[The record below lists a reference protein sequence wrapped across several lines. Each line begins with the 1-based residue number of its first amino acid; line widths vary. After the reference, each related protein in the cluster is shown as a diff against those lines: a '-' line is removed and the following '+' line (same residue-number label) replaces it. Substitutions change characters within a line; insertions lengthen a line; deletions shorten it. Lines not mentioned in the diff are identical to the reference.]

1 MAGYILREDQPNIVL
16 PAQQADRLIG
26 RGDGDAALLYL
37 CLLRTDRGVTAQELQ
52 RKLKWSQ
59 LRLHAAETALQ
70 ELGLIDRPP
79 EQKPPEPAQE
89 RPVYTADDLT
99 DLLTGDAGF
108 RMLVPQTEEKLGKRL
123 KTADLQILAGL
134 YDDLGLPADVIYLL
148 VCHCVARSEERYGP
162 GRRPTLRQIE
172 KEGYHWAQR
181 GLFDQESASRYLR
194 DWNVRRSAMS
204 RYMQV
209 LGLGDR
215 RPVESEE
222 RYITDWMDKGF
233 PPETVALAYDKTVF
247 YKKELNWRYL
257 NGILRRWHE
266 NGWHTP
272 QQVEKGEER
281 KNAPA
286 QSGGQSGQ
294 QGGAE
299 QNAWMRRYIKR

>member
-37 CLLRTDRGVTAQELQ
+37 CLLQAERGVTAQELQ

-266 NGWHTP
+266 NGWHTEEEVRQSDSRKP
-272 QQVEKGEER
+272 SRREEKKDDSRME
-281 KNAPA
+281 KYMK
-286 QSGGQSGQ
+286 
-294 QGGAE
+294 
-299 QNAWMRRYIKR
+299 W

>member
-37 CLLRTDRGVTAQELQ
+37 CLLRADRGVTAQELQ
-52 RKLKWSQ
+52 RRLKWSQ

-148 VCHCVARSEERYGP
+148 VCHCVTRSEERYGP

-181 GLFDQESASRYLR
+181 GLFDQESASQYLR

-222 RYITDWMDKGF
+222 RYIADWMDKGF

-266 NGWHTP
+266 NGWHTEEEVRQSDSRKP
-272 QQVEKGEER
+272 SRREEKKDDSR
-281 KNAPA
+281 
-286 QSGGQSGQ
+286 
-294 QGGAE
+294 
-299 QNAWMRRYIKR
+299 M

>member
-37 CLLRTDRGVTAQELQ
+37 CLLRADRGVTAQELQ
-52 RKLKWSQ
+52 RRLKWSQ

-266 NGWHTP
+266 NGWHTEEEGRQSDSRKP
-272 QQVEKGEER
+272 SRREEKKDDSRME
-281 KNAPA
+281 KYMK
-286 QSGGQSGQ
+286 
-294 QGGAE
+294 
-299 QNAWMRRYIKR
+299 W

>member
-37 CLLRTDRGVTAQELQ
+37 CLLRADRGVTAQELQ

-181 GLFDQESASRYLR
+181 GLFDQESASQYLR
-194 DWNVRRSAMS
+194 DWNIRRSAMS

-233 PPETVALAYDKTVF
+233 PPETVALAYEKTVF

-266 NGWHTP
+266 NGWHTEEEVRQSDSRKP
-272 QQVEKGEER
+272 SRREEKKDDSRME
-281 KNAPA
+281 KYMK
-286 QSGGQSGQ
+286 
-294 QGGAE
+294 
-299 QNAWMRRYIKR
+299 W

>member
-1 MAGYILREDQPNIVL
+1 MPSCLVHTGDESVTLSAATVK
-16 PAQQADRLIG
+16 RLLD

-37 CLLRTDRGVTAQELQ
+37 CLLRADRGVTAQELQ
-52 RKLKWSQ
+52 RRLKWSQ

-70 ELGLIDRPP
+70 ELGLIDRPT

-266 NGWHTP
+266 NGWHTEEEVRQSDSRKP
-272 QQVEKGEER
+272 SRREEKKDDSRME
-281 KNAPA
+281 KYMK
-286 QSGGQSGQ
+286 
-294 QGGAE
+294 
-299 QNAWMRRYIKR
+299 W

>member
-37 CLLRTDRGVTAQELQ
+37 CLLRADRGVTAQELQ

-134 YDDLGLPADVIYLL
+134 YDDLGLPADVIDLL

-204 RYMQV
+204 R
-209 LGLGDR
+209 
-215 RPVESEE
+215 
-222 RYITDWMDKGF
+222 
-233 PPETVALAYDKTVF
+233 
-247 YKKELNWRYL
+247 
-257 NGILRRWHE
+257 
-266 NGWHTP
+266 
-272 QQVEKGEER
+272 
-281 KNAPA
+281 
-286 QSGGQSGQ
+286 
-294 QGGAE
+294 
-299 QNAWMRRYIKR
+299 

>member
-37 CLLRTDRGVTAQELQ
+37 CLLRADRGVTAQELQ
-52 RKLKWSQ
+52 RRLKWSQ

-181 GLFDQESASRYLR
+181 GLFNQESASRYLR

-222 RYITDWMDKGF
+222 RYIADWMDKGF

-266 NGWHTP
+266 NGWHTEEEVRQSDSRKP
-272 QQVEKGEER
+272 SRREEKKDDSRME
-281 KNAPA
+281 KYMK
-286 QSGGQSGQ
+286 
-294 QGGAE
+294 
-299 QNAWMRRYIKR
+299 W

>member
-37 CLLRTDRGVTAQELQ
+37 CLLRADRGVTAQELQ
-52 RKLKWSQ
+52 RRLKWSQ

-148 VCHCVARSEERYGP
+148 VCHCVTRSEERYGP

-172 KEGYHWAQR
+172 KEGYYWARQ
-181 GLFDQESASRYLR
+181 GLFDQDSAARYLKTWR
-194 DWNVRRSAMS
+194 EKQQGQAA
-204 RYMQV
+204 YMQV
-209 LGLGDR
+209 LGLGQR
-215 RPVESEE
+215 RPVASEE
-222 RYITDWMDKGF
+222 KYISDWMDKGF

-247 YKKELNWRYL
+247 YKKQLEWRYL

-272 QQVEKGEER
+272 EEV
-281 KNAPA
+281 
-286 QSGGQSGQ
+286 Q
-294 QGGAE
+294 QGDAKKSAAPPDQKPDKNDSRMGKYMK
-299 QNAWMRRYIKR
+299 W

>member
-37 CLLRTDRGVTAQELQ
+37 CLLRADRGVTAQELQ
-52 RKLKWSQ
+52 RRLKWGQ

-222 RYITDWMDKGF
+222 RYIADWMDKGF

-266 NGWHTP
+266 NGWHTEEEVRQGDSRKP
-272 QQVEKGEER
+272 SRREEKKDDSRME
-281 KNAPA
+281 KYMK
-286 QSGGQSGQ
+286 
-294 QGGAE
+294 
-299 QNAWMRRYIKR
+299 W

>member
-37 CLLRTDRGVTAQELQ
+37 CLLRADRGVTAQELQ
-52 RKLKWSQ
+52 RRLKWSQ

-181 GLFDQESASRYLR
+181 GLFDQESASQYLR
-194 DWNVRRSAMS
+194 DWNARRSAMS

-222 RYITDWMDKGF
+222 RYIADWMDKGF

-266 NGWHTP
+266 NGWHTEEEVRQSDSRKP
-272 QQVEKGEER
+272 SRREEKKDDSRME
-281 KNAPA
+281 KYMK
-286 QSGGQSGQ
+286 
-294 QGGAE
+294 
-299 QNAWMRRYIKR
+299 W

>member
-37 CLLRTDRGVTAQELQ
+37 CLLRADRGVTAQELQ

-266 NGWHTP
+266 NGWHTAEEVRQSDSRKP
-272 QQVEKGEER
+272 SRREEKKDDSRME
-281 KNAPA
+281 KYMK
-286 QSGGQSGQ
+286 
-294 QGGAE
+294 
-299 QNAWMRRYIKR
+299 W

>member
-37 CLLRTDRGVTAQELQ
+37 CLLRADRGVTAQELQ
-52 RKLKWSQ
+52 RRLKWSQ

-108 RMLVPQTEEKLGKRL
+108 LMLVPQTEEKLVKRL
-123 KTADLQILAGL
+123 KTAELQILAGL

-266 NGWHTP
+266 NGWHTEEEVRQSDSRKP
-272 QQVEKGEER
+272 SRREEKKDDSRME
-281 KNAPA
+281 KYMK
-286 QSGGQSGQ
+286 
-294 QGGAE
+294 
-299 QNAWMRRYIKR
+299 W

>member
-37 CLLRTDRGVTAQELQ
+37 CLLRADRGVTAQELQ
-52 RKLKWSQ
+52 RRLKWSQ

-266 NGWHTP
+266 NGWHTEEEVRQSDSRKP
-272 QQVEKGEER
+272 SRREEKKDDSRME
-281 KNAPA
+281 KYVK
-286 QSGGQSGQ
+286 
-294 QGGAE
+294 
-299 QNAWMRRYIKR
+299 W

>member
-37 CLLRTDRGVTAQELQ
+37 CLLRADRGVTAQELQ
-52 RKLKWSQ
+52 RRLKWSQ

-181 GLFDQESASRYLR
+181 GLFDQESASQYLR

-222 RYITDWMDKGF
+222 RYIADWMDKGF

-266 NGWHTP
+266 NGWHTEEGVRQSDSRKP
-272 QQVEKGEER
+272 SRREEKKDDSRME
-281 KNAPA
+281 KYMK
-286 QSGGQSGQ
+286 
-294 QGGAE
+294 
-299 QNAWMRRYIKR
+299 W

>member
-37 CLLRTDRGVTAQELQ
+37 CLLRADRGVTAQELQ

-99 DLLTGDAGF
+99 DILTGDAGF

-266 NGWHTP
+266 NGWHTEEEVRQSDSRKP
-272 QQVEKGEER
+272 SRREEKKDDSRME
-281 KNAPA
+281 KYMK
-286 QSGGQSGQ
+286 
-294 QGGAE
+294 
-299 QNAWMRRYIKR
+299 W

>member
-37 CLLRTDRGVTAQELQ
+37 CLLRADRGVTAQELQ
-52 RKLKWSQ
+52 RRLKWSQ

-148 VCHCVARSEERYGP
+148 VCHCVTRSEERYGP

-181 GLFDQESASRYLR
+181 GLFDQESASQYLR

-222 RYITDWMDKGF
+222 RYIADWMDKGF

-266 NGWHTP
+266 NGWHTEEEVRQGDSRKP
-272 QQVEKGEER
+272 SKREEKKDDSRME
-281 KNAPA
+281 KYMK
-286 QSGGQSGQ
+286 
-294 QGGAE
+294 
-299 QNAWMRRYIKR
+299 W

>member
-1 MAGYILREDQPNIVL
+1 VAGYILREDQPNIVL

-37 CLLRTDRGVTAQELQ
+37 CLLRADRGVTAQELQ

-222 RYITDWMDKGF
+222 RYIADWMDKGF

-266 NGWHTP
+266 NGWHTEEEVRQSDSRKP
-272 QQVEKGEER
+272 SRREEKKDDSRME
-281 KNAPA
+281 KYMK
-286 QSGGQSGQ
+286 
-294 QGGAE
+294 
-299 QNAWMRRYIKR
+299 W

>member
-26 RGDGDAALLYL
+26 RGDGDATLLYL
-37 CLLRTDRGVTAQELQ
+37 CLLRADRGVTAQELQ
-52 RKLKWSQ
+52 RRLKWSQ

-266 NGWHTP
+266 NGWHTEEEVRQSDSRKP
-272 QQVEKGEER
+272 SRREEKKDDSRME
-281 KNAPA
+281 KYMK
-286 QSGGQSGQ
+286 
-294 QGGAE
+294 
-299 QNAWMRRYIKR
+299 W

>member
-37 CLLRTDRGVTAQELQ
+37 CLLRADRGVTAQELQ

-79 EQKPPEPAQE
+79 EKPLPEPAQE

-181 GLFDQESASRYLR
+181 GLFDQESASQYLR

-222 RYITDWMDKGF
+222 RYIADWMDKGF

-266 NGWHTP
+266 NGWHTEEEVRQSDSRKP
-272 QQVEKGEER
+272 SRREEKKDDSRME
-281 KNAPA
+281 KYMK
-286 QSGGQSGQ
+286 
-294 QGGAE
+294 
-299 QNAWMRRYIKR
+299 W

>member
-37 CLLRTDRGVTAQELQ
+37 CLLRADRGVTAQELQ
-52 RKLKWSQ
+52 RRLKWSQ

-181 GLFDQESASRYLR
+181 GLFDQESASRYLQ

-266 NGWHTP
+266 NGWHTEEEVRQSDSRKP
-272 QQVEKGEER
+272 SRREEKKDDSRME
-281 KNAPA
+281 KYMK
-286 QSGGQSGQ
+286 
-294 QGGAE
+294 
-299 QNAWMRRYIKR
+299 W

>member
-1 MAGYILREDQPNIVL
+1 MARYILREDQPNIVL

-37 CLLRTDRGVTAQELQ
+37 CLLRADRGVTAQELQ

-148 VCHCVARSEERYGP
+148 VCHCVTRSEERYGP

-181 GLFDQESASRYLR
+181 GLFDQESASQYLR

-222 RYITDWMDKGF
+222 RYIADWMDKGF

-266 NGWHTP
+266 NGWHTEEEVRQSDSRKP
-272 QQVEKGEER
+272 SRREEKKDDSRME
-281 KNAPA
+281 KYMK
-286 QSGGQSGQ
+286 
-294 QGGAE
+294 
-299 QNAWMRRYIKR
+299 W

>member
-37 CLLRTDRGVTAQELQ
+37 CLPRADRGVTAQELQ
-52 RKLKWSQ
+52 RRLKWSQ

-266 NGWHTP
+266 NGWHTEEEVRQSDSRKP
-272 QQVEKGEER
+272 SRREEKKDDSRME
-281 KNAPA
+281 KYMK
-286 QSGGQSGQ
+286 
-294 QGGAE
+294 
-299 QNAWMRRYIKR
+299 W

>member
-52 RKLKWSQ
+52 RRLKWSQ

-233 PPETVALAYDKTVF
+233 PPEMVALAYDKTVF

-266 NGWHTP
+266 NGWHTEEEVRQSDSRKP
-272 QQVEKGEER
+272 SRREEKKDDSRME
-281 KNAPA
+281 KYMK
-286 QSGGQSGQ
+286 
-294 QGGAE
+294 
-299 QNAWMRRYIKR
+299 W

>member
-1 MAGYILREDQPNIVL
+1 MAGYILREEQPNIVL

-37 CLLRTDRGVTAQELQ
+37 CLLRADRGVTAQELQ
-52 RKLKWSQ
+52 RRLKWSQ

-222 RYITDWMDKGF
+222 RYIADWMDKGF

-266 NGWHTP
+266 NGWHTEEEVRQSDSRKP
-272 QQVEKGEER
+272 SRREEKKDDSRME
-281 KNAPA
+281 KYMK
-286 QSGGQSGQ
+286 
-294 QGGAE
+294 
-299 QNAWMRRYIKR
+299 W

>member
-1 MAGYILREDQPNIVL
+1 MAGYILREEQPNIVL

-37 CLLRTDRGVTAQELQ
+37 CLLRADRGVTAQELQ

-148 VCHCVARSEERYGP
+148 VCHCVTRSEERYGP

-222 RYITDWMDKGF
+222 RYIADWMDKGF

-266 NGWHTP
+266 NGWHTEEEVRQSDSRKP
-272 QQVEKGEER
+272 SRREEKKDDSRME
-281 KNAPA
+281 KYMK
-286 QSGGQSGQ
+286 
-294 QGGAE
+294 
-299 QNAWMRRYIKR
+299 W

>member
-26 RGDGDAALLYL
+26 RGAGDAALLYL
-37 CLLRTDRGVTAQELQ
+37 CLLRADRGVTAQELQ
-52 RKLKWSQ
+52 RRLKWSQ

-266 NGWHTP
+266 NGWHTEEEVRQSDSRKP
-272 QQVEKGEER
+272 SRREEKKDDSRME
-281 KNAPA
+281 KYMK
-286 QSGGQSGQ
+286 
-294 QGGAE
+294 
-299 QNAWMRRYIKR
+299 W

>member
-1 MAGYILREDQPNIVL
+1 MAGYILREDQLNIVL

-37 CLLRTDRGVTAQELQ
+37 CLLRADRGVTAQELQ
-52 RKLKWSQ
+52 RRLKWSQ

-266 NGWHTP
+266 NGWHTEEEVRQSDSRKP
-272 QQVEKGEER
+272 SRREEKKDDSRME
-281 KNAPA
+281 KYMK
-286 QSGGQSGQ
+286 
-294 QGGAE
+294 
-299 QNAWMRRYIKR
+299 W

>member
-37 CLLRTDRGVTAQELQ
+37 CLLRADRGVTAQELQ
-52 RKLKWSQ
+52 RRLKWSQ

-134 YDDLGLPADVIYLL
+134 YDDLGLPVDVIYLL
-148 VCHCVARSEERYGP
+148 VCHCVTRSEERYGP

-222 RYITDWMDKGF
+222 RYIADWMDKGF

-266 NGWHTP
+266 NGWHTEEEVRQSDSRKP
-272 QQVEKGEER
+272 SKREEKKDDSRME
-281 KNAPA
+281 KYMK
-286 QSGGQSGQ
+286 
-294 QGGAE
+294 
-299 QNAWMRRYIKR
+299 W